1 MGHDCPMGHVKHL
14 YVHVP
19 FCAHRCGYCDFV
31 TVTGNDD
38 RHAAYVEAIL
48 GELKTRGS
56 VLSDPVETVY
66 VGGGTPSKLG
76 PQLLASL
83 LDALP
88 QATIETTVECN
99 PEGVDPALAE
109 MLGERAVRVSLGAQT
124 FAAPLLATLER
135 QTTPEQVRAAVAL
148 LREARIPSLSLDLIY
163 GIPGERESDLARDLA
178 VFEELGP
185 DHVSAYELEAKP
197 GTRFSIHHGAE
208 LEAQGELLERHMDL
222 VIDSLGYSGYSW
234 YEIASFARGREH
246 EGQHNRAYWLGR
258 DYLGLG
264 IGAVS
269 TVAGARRVNAPKLS
283 AYIEDPAAAPATI
296 ELIDERARQTE
307 RLMLGLRLADGV
319 PLSEVADVL
328 NRSALERLVQIGIA
342 TTTDDTIRLD
352 RRGRMLLHDCVA
364 DLLDDDA
371 A

>member
-1 MGHDCPMGHVKHL
+1 M
-14 YVHVP
+14 
-19 FCAHRCGYCDFV
+19 
-31 TVTGNDD
+31 
-38 RHAAYVEAIL
+38 
-48 GELKTRGS
+48 
-56 VLSDPVETVY
+56 
-66 VGGGTPSKLG
+66 
-76 PQLLASL
+76 
-83 LDALP
+83 
-88 QATIETTVECN
+88 
-99 PEGVDPALAE
+99 
-109 MLGERAVRVSLGAQT
+109 RVSLGAQT
-124 FAAPLLATLER
+124 FAAPLLTTLER

-148 LREARIPSLSLDLIY
+148 LREARVPSLSLDLIY

-178 VFEELGP
+178 VFEELGS

-222 VIDSLGYSGYSW
+222 VIDSLGYSGYNW
-234 YEIASFARGREH
+234 YEIASFARSREH
-246 EGQHNRAYWLGR
+246 EGRHNRSYWLGN

-269 TVAGARRVNAPKLS
+269 TVSGARRVNAPKLA
-283 AYIEDPAAAPATI
+283 AYIEDPAAAPATF
-296 ELIDERARQTE
+296 ELIDERTRQTE

-319 PLSEVADVL
+319 PIAEVADVL

>member
-1 MGHDCPMGHVKHL
+1 MGHDCHMGHVKHL

-38 RHAAYVEAIL
+38 RHAAYVDAL
-48 GELKTRGS
+48 LRELETRGS
-56 VLSDPVETVY
+56 VLADPVETVY
-66 VGGGTPSKLG
+66 IGGGTPSKLG
-76 PQLLASL
+76 ARLLGSL

-99 PEGVDPALAE
+99 PEGVDSEMAQ
-109 MLGERAVRVSLGAQT
+109 MLGERGVRVSLGAQT

-148 LREARIPSLSLDLIY
+148 LREARVPSLSLDLIY

-208 LEAQGELLERHMDL
+208 LEAQAELLERHMDL
-222 VIDSLGYSGYSW
+222 VIDSLGYSGYAW
-234 YEIASFARGREH
+234 YEIASFARSREH
-246 EGQHNRAYWLGR
+246 EGQHNRAYWLGN

-269 TVAGARRVNAPKLS
+269 TVSGARRVNAPKLA
-283 AYIEDPAAAPATI
+283 AYIEDPAAAPATF
-296 ELIDERARQTE
+296 ELIDERTRQTE

-319 PLSEVADVL
+319 PIAEVADVL
-328 NRSALERLVQIGIA
+328 NRAALERLVQIGIA

>member
-1 MGHDCPMGHVKHL
+1 MGHDCYMGHVKHL

-38 RHAAYVEAIL
+38 RHTAYVDALVRELEA
-48 GELKTRGS
+48 RGT
-56 VLSDPVETVY
+56 VLADTVETVY

-76 PQLLASL
+76 PRLLGSL

-99 PEGVDPALAE
+99 PEGVDLEMAQ
-109 MLGERAVRVSLGAQT
+109 MLGERGVRVSLGAQT

-148 LREARIPSLSLDLIY
+148 LREARVPSLSLDLIY
-163 GIPGERESDLARDLA
+163 GIPGERESDLAHDLA

-208 LEAQGELLERHMDL
+208 LEAQAELLERHMDL
-222 VIDSLGYSGYSW
+222 VIDSLGHSGYAW
-234 YEIASFARGREH
+234 YEIASFARSREH
-246 EGQHNRAYWLGR
+246 EGQHNRAYWLGH

-269 TVAGARRVNAPKLS
+269 TVAGARRVNAPKLA
-283 AYIEDPAAAPATI
+283 AYIEDPAAAPATF
-296 ELIDERARQTE
+296 ELIDERTRQTE
-307 RLMLGLRLADGV
+307 HLMLGLRLADGV
-319 PLSEVADVL
+319 PIAEVADVL
-328 NRSALERLVQIGIA
+328 NLSALERLVQIGIA